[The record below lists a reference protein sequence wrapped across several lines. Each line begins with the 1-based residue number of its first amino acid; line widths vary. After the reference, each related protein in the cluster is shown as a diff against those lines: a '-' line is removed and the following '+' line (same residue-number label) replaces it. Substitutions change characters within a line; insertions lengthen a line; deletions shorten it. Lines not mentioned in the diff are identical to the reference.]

1 MENTISRW
9 AVIVLIGCSLGACTT
24 LDAPY
29 DPDIRKG
36 QTLFEQIPN
45 NTSNDHCAG
54 HLPEAER
61 ESWQT
66 GRC

>member
-1 MENTISRW
+1 M
-9 AVIVLIGCSLGACTT
+9 LLLGLGACTT
-24 LDAPY
+24 MDTPY

-45 NTSNDHCAG
+45 NTDESHCAG
-54 HLPEAER
+54 HLKPEQR
-61 ESWQT
+61 ESRQT